1 MECLEESCLSR
12 PVGGHPPQGTLH
24 IMGLS
29 EVARAEKQPQIPL
42 LLLLL
47 LLLLLPFLFFLLLP
61 LLPLL
66 LLFCFLLLLLLVT
79 HIPLGLLHQ

>member
-47 LLLLLPFLFFLLLP
+47 LLLLFFLLLP

-66 LLFCFLLLLLLVT
+66 LIFCFLLLLLLLLVT